1 MSKKMSN
8 KRIVTCAVTGGNH
21 SPTMTDYL
29 PITQE
34 QIANAAI
41 GAAEAGA
48 AVVHIHARNPETGQP
63 SPDLKLFEEIIDRI
77 RDKNKDVIICI
88 TTGGGPG
95 MTVEERVGVVP
106 AFKPELASCNL
117 GSINWGLFRGTDKIK
132 KWKYEWEAEL
142 FTGENSK
149 RAIFPNTFAD
159 LMVMTETMAKS
170 GTKPEFEAYD
180 VGHIYNL
187 NFLLEEGYVKPP
199 VYIQFVPGVLGAI
212 NTTPY
217 DMMALHT
224 TAERVLGHGTYEW
237 STLGVGR
244 DEFTTCTM
252 ALLLGGNVR
261 VGMEDNLYLTRG
273 VKAKSNAELVS
284 KMIRIMGELDFEPA
298 TPQEAREILSL
309 TK

>member
-1 MSKKMSN
+1 MSN
-8 KRIVTCAVTGGNH
+8 KRIVTCAVTGSNH
-21 SPTMTDYL
+21 TPTMTEYL

-34 QIANAAI
+34 EIANAAL

-63 SPDLKLFEEIIDRI
+63 SPDLKLYEDIIDRI

-117 GSINWGLFRGTDKIK
+117 GSFNWGLFRGTEKIK
-132 KWKYEWEAEL
+132 EWKYEWEREQ
-142 FTGENSK
+142 FTGQNSK
-149 RAIFPNTFAD
+149 SSIFPNTFAD
-159 LMVMTETMAKS
+159 LMVMTTTMENN

-187 NFLLEEGYVKPP
+187 KFLLDEGYVKPP

-224 TAERVLGHGTYEW
+224 TAERVLGHGNYKW
-237 STLGVGR
+237 STLGVGKF
-244 DEFTTCTM
+244 EFPTCTM

-261 VGMEDNLYLTRG
+261 VGMEDNLYVAKG
-273 VKAKSNAELVS
+273 VKAKTNAELVD
-284 KMIRIMGELDFEPA
+284 KIVRIMGELDFEPA
-298 TPQEAREILSL
+298 TPQEAREMLSL
-309 TK
+309 NK